1 MRDDP
6 PASQHRAE
14 ASVSN
19 GIDERATLGSHHL
32 TRVHLFV
39 NDDGLRKAL
48 HTLVGAAV
56 GFELESRAD
65 GWPARGD
72 LVIATTV
79 DLPAERV
86 GGFVDRGVYVVVL
99 AAVPRSRERVRFE
112 AAGVSAYL
120 PMTADGHRL
129 LDELRGIPV
138 LPGHEQRPEARS
150 AAC

>member
-6 PASQHRAE
+6 PPSHHRAE

-48 HTLVGAAV
+48 HSLVGAAV
-56 GFELESRAD
+56 GFELESRAE
-65 GWPARGD
+65 GWPAPDD
-72 LVIATTV
+72 LIIATTV
-79 DLPAERV
+79 DLPADRV
-86 GGFVDRGVYVVVL
+86 RGFVERGVYVVVL

-138 LPGHEQRPEARS
+138 HPGREHHPEAQS

>member
-1 MRDDP
+1 MRDEP

-48 HTLVGAAV
+48 HSLVGAAV

-72 LVIATTV
+72 LVATV
-79 DLPAERV
+79 DLRRAR
-86 GGFVDRGVYVVVL
+86 GRFVDRGVWSS
-99 AAVPRSRERVRFE
+99 SRLCRACE
-112 AAGVSAYL
+112 GSA
-120 PMTADGHRL
+120 
-129 LDELRGIPV
+129 
-138 LPGHEQRPEARS
+138 
-150 AAC
+150 